1 MDSKKLIGGL
11 LASAAIG
18 VAIGILLAPNS
29 GERTRTKLVRGSR
42 KLANS
47 LEETVEDSIDLL
59 KEKFNSGVDEVFK
72 KGKEMINHA
81 NDKIKVQ

>member
-18 VAIGILLAPNS
+18 VAIGILLAPSS
-29 GERTRTKLVRGSR
+29 GERTRSKLIRGTR
-42 KLANS
+42 KLSDN
-47 LEETVEDSIDLL
+47 LEEAVEDSIDSL
-59 KEKFNSGVDEVFK
+59 KEKFNYGVDEVVK

-81 NDKIKVQ
+81 SDRVKV